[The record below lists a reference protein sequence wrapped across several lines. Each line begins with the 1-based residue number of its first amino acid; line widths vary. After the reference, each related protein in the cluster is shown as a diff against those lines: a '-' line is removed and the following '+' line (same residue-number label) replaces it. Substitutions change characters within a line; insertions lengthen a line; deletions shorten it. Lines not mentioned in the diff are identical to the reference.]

1 MYTITPSPQFDK
13 KYRQLTQDIRRYVD
27 KTLDLLRENPY
38 HPSLHTH
45 KRRGEKEVW
54 QARVTRNYRLYF
66 EMEGDII
73 RLVSVVPHEK

>member
-1 MYTITPSPQFDK
+1 MRLVTTTRFWRDYNKLNPTIQN
-13 KYRQLTQDIRRYVD
+13 QVD
-27 KTLDLLRENPY
+27 KALELLAENPH

-54 QARVTRNYRLYF
+54 QARVTRGHRLYF

-73 RLVSVVPHEK
+73 RLVSVVSHEK